1 MDRPSPPEPSLGRS
15 RLGSRFQKLLRKK
28 VKSTPV
34 ILQMEAA
41 ECGAA
46 ALAIVLAYHGA
57 WISLEQLRIACGVS
71 RDGSKASNIIRAAR
85 RYGLVARGYT
95 VEPAALGQ
103 LPMPCII
110 HWNFK
115 HFVVLED
122 VSGRHAYINDPA
134 TGRRRVSMAEL
145 DRAFTGVVLT
155 FERGEEFKK
164 LGAKP
169 NGIGLLLRELR
180 RNKPAVA
187 LLVIASTALVI
198 PNIIAAG
205 FSKIFVDDILIQRMD
220 SWLAPLLIG
229 MALTATCRAVLVVVR
244 QSVLLRLQA
253 KLAVVMTSR
262 FLWRLMML
270 PFEFFTQ
277 RHAGDV
283 ASRVG
288 SNEQIARLLSGG
300 ITMNALSLTSVLLFG
315 AAMAVYDL
323 TLTALCIAIS
333 LVNVLLLRLVATRR
347 QELSYLLAVE
357 QGKLLAAT
365 VGIVRTIETIKAS
378 GLEDDA
384 FSKWAGLQANNL
396 NAVQKL
402 GASAIIID
410 MVPTLLSGLT
420 VATILG
426 LGGLRVIQ
434 GSLTLGSLVAFQSLA
449 ASFAEPFGNLVNY
462 FGGLQT
468 IKGALERLEDIYK
481 YPLRSAP
488 PDSATRDDFPPKLAG
503 SVELRNISFG
513 YSILEPP
520 LLDNL
525 SLAIPAGS
533 RVALVG
539 VSGSGKSTLGRLI
552 CGLYQPW
559 SGEIVFDRWALENI
573 PSQEFANS
581 VSYVD
586 QDIFLFE
593 GSARDNLTLWDSTA
607 EESDLVAAV
616 KDALIHHDLATRP
629 GNYDCH
635 VNEGGGNFSGGQR
648 QRIEIARAL
657 VSNPSILVMDEATAA
672 LDPITEKAIDDNL
685 RRRGCTCIIIAHR
698 LSTVRDCDEIVVLE
712 RGRIVERGTHEQL
725 IALQGTYA
733 RLVTNE

>member
-1 MDRPSPPEPSLGRS
+1 MDRPAPPEPSLGRS

-28 VKSTPV
+28 VINTPI

-85 RYGLVARGYT
+85 RHGLVARGYS

-180 RNKPAVA
+180 RSKSAVT

-229 MALTATCRAVLVVVR
+229 MALMATCRAVLVVVR
-244 QSVLLRLQA
+244 QAVLLRLQA
-253 KLAVVMTSR
+253 KLAVVTTSR

-283 ASRVG
+283 ASRVA

-315 AAMAVYDL
+315 SAMAVYDL

-333 LVNVLLLRLVATRR
+333 LVNVLLLRLVAARR
-347 QELSYLLAVE
+347 QELSYRLAVE

-488 PDSATRDDFPPKLAG
+488 LDKATRDDFPPKLAG

-593 GSARDNLTLWDSTA
+593 GSARDNLTLWDSTT